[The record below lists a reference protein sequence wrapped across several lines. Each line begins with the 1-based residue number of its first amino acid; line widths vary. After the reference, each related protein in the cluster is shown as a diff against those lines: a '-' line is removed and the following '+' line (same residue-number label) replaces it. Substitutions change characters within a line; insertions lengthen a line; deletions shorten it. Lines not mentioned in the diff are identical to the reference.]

1 MSNIK
6 IAVACHKPS
15 VLPENELFIPIQV
28 GASIASKR
36 IPNIE
41 HDDNGKNISGKN
53 ASYCELTAQYWSWK
67 NLDADYYG
75 LCHYRRFLLF
85 KDVENCEYN
94 ERNQV
99 EAYAINDFNIKKYGL
114 NDENEMR
121 NIIEQYDVV
130 CGPLQDVSNLY
141 TPRGI
146 KTTAWEHWTAHDRAL
161 ISIKDLDCMMS
172 IFEDVAPDVAR
183 SAREYMS
190 GGKFLG
196 FNCFVMKK
204 ELFFTLCEI
213 EFEILRRLE
222 EKVDLSNY
230 NQQLKRIYGFMG
242 EIIISSYIYHLEKQ
256 KKYRIKHIPLL
267 YFNYTDIPSKL
278 DVNKEA
284 IPVIFVHE
292 ENNFLFGTVLQ
303 SFIDTMNISTKYNLF
318 VCLFDLNLDLKQMYL
333 NMVNRFENIKL
344 QFIDLNYIKND
355 IIDKYRLSVK
365 TLELEKNRSEDA
377 LFFPTLPFIPFYIK
391 ECDRAVVLSENI
403 ILKKPIDELWDVMD
417 DEEKYLSAAYDV
429 HMISRYNDIY
439 EETEKTYLDT
449 QLENPF
455 SYFSTS
461 VLVFNFSKYRL
472 GVSIENI
479 VYKIFANNG
488 KYRKKSEIINMICEQ
503 KINRLSQKWNVIYP
517 DNGYLKY
524 QLPYAPDEI
533 YKELLAAQKDPA
545 IITYMPNDPWM
556 PEANRIY
563 IEFWSV
569 ARKTVLYERYLAY
582 MMNILKKKN
591 SKKNDVLDKIF
602 PKGGELRKVMVKTFP
617 KTSIQ
622 RKIID
627 TIMDRVF

>member
-1 MSNIK
+1 
-6 IAVACHKPS
+6 
-15 VLPENELFIPIQV
+15 
-28 GASIASKR
+28 
-36 IPNIE
+36 
-41 HDDNGKNISGKN
+41 
-53 ASYCELTAQYWSWK
+53 
-67 NLDADYYG
+67 
-75 LCHYRRFLLF
+75 
-85 KDVENCEYN
+85 
-94 ERNQV
+94 
-99 EAYAINDFNIKKYGL
+99 
-114 NDENEMR
+114 
-121 NIIEQYDVV
+121 
-130 CGPLQDVSNLY
+130 
-141 TPRGI
+141 
-146 KTTAWEHWTAHDRAL
+146 
-161 ISIKDLDCMMS
+161 
-172 IFEDVAPDVAR
+172 
-183 SAREYMS
+183 
-190 GGKFLG
+190 
-196 FNCFVMKK
+196 
-204 ELFFTLCEI
+204 
-213 EFEILRRLE
+213 
-222 EKVDLSNY
+222 
-230 NQQLKRIYGFMG
+230 
-242 EIIISSYIYHLEKQ
+242 
-256 KKYRIKHIPLL
+256 
-267 YFNYTDIPSKL
+267 
-278 DVNKEA
+278 
-284 IPVIFVHE
+284 
-292 ENNFLFGTVLQ
+292 
-303 SFIDTMNISTKYNLF
+303 
-318 VCLFDLNLDLKQMYL
+318 
-333 NMVNRFENIKL
+333 
-344 QFIDLNYIKND
+344 
-355 IIDKYRLSVK
+355 
-365 TLELEKNRSEDA
+365 
-377 LFFPTLPFIPFYIK
+377 
-391 ECDRAVVLSENI
+391 
-403 ILKKPIDELWDVMD
+403 MD

-524 QLPYAPDEI
+524 QLPYAPYEI

>member
-377 LFFPTLPFIPFYIK
+377 LFFLHYHLSLFI
-391 ECDRAVVLSENI
+391 
-403 ILKKPIDELWDVMD
+403 
-417 DEEKYLSAAYDV
+417 
-429 HMISRYNDIY
+429 
-439 EETEKTYLDT
+439 
-449 QLENPF
+449 
-455 SYFSTS
+455 
-461 VLVFNFSKYRL
+461 
-472 GVSIENI
+472 
-479 VYKIFANNG
+479 
-488 KYRKKSEIINMICEQ
+488 
-503 KINRLSQKWNVIYP
+503 
-517 DNGYLKY
+517 
-524 QLPYAPDEI
+524 
-533 YKELLAAQKDPA
+533 
-545 IITYMPNDPWM
+545 
-556 PEANRIY
+556 
-563 IEFWSV
+563 
-569 ARKTVLYERYLAY
+569 
-582 MMNILKKKN
+582 
-591 SKKNDVLDKIF
+591 
-602 PKGGELRKVMVKTFP
+602 
-617 KTSIQ
+617 
-622 RKIID
+622 
-627 TIMDRVF
+627 